1 MRLPLHGAHHVANAL
16 AAAAV
21 ALQAGLSAAQ
31 VAAGLGRATPR
42 SAGGWRS
49 SSGPTGSRSSTT
61 AYNANPDSVAAAL
74 DALAAMSAGRRSW
87 AVLGEMLELGAAS
100 AEEHDRVGRLA
111 RRSGVARLVVVGE
124 GARDI
129 HLGALA
135 EGAAEGEES
144 VVVPDVPAAI
154 ELVEPALRPGDV
166 VLVKASRG
174 ARLDRV
180 AAALLSAG
188 RGDGS

>member
-1 MRLPLHGAHHVANAL
+1 MPVRLPLHGAHHVANSL

-42 SAGGWRS
+42 S
-49 SSGPTGSRSSTT
+49 SGRMEVTERADGVTVVNDS
-61 AYNANPDSVAAAL
+61 YNANPDSVAAAL
-74 DALAAMSAGRRSW
+74 EALAAMSAGRRTW

-100 AEEHDRVGRLA
+100 PEEHDRMGRLA

-124 GARDI
+124 GARDV

-135 EGAAEGEES
+135 EGAARERS
-144 VVVPDVPAAI
+144 QWSCRTCPRRSSCSSRRCVPVTWCW
-154 ELVEPALRPGDV
+154 
-166 VLVKASRG
+166 
-174 ARLDRV
+174 
-180 AAALLSAG
+180 
-188 RGDGS
+188 